1 LCSYRARIFTRTTAP
16 ISVRQYKL
24 EFMGEEEE
32 EEEEEEEQEE
42 EKEENWKLH
51 EKGREDGKGG
61 WGVCNYIPN
70 IYENL

>member
-1 LCSYRARIFTRTTAP
+1 
-16 ISVRQYKL
+16 
-24 EFMGEEEE
+24 MGEEEE